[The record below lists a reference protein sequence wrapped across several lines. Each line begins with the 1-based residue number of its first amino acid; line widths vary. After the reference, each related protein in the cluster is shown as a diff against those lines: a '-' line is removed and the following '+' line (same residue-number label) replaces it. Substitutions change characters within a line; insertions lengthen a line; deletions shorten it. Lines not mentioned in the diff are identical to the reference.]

1 MCRERIMDCQ
11 FGEGEGLRKGV
22 GGGVVCR
29 QGVSLLKKQLLFLC
43 FVDRERDRDRDR
55 DKD

>member
-43 FVDRERDRDRDR
+43 FVDRERDRDRD
-55 DKD
+55 KD